1 MVSCRAT
8 SERKSAKYYQQ
19 NKTQITEILKLYEKL
34 YAQQPFSGGY
44 SDKSYKYVTMEIL
57 TDTVRYIYSSKGDS
71 KTKLF
76 ETIRKFDYDTTM
88 LKKWSIQMKDIKCLW
103 LSKATFNVNQKEE
116 IVTFLSFKSVLIDK
130 PFVENK
136 YYILLFVPHPIN
148 DPAIKAR
155 VKKGDLVKIDE
166 LVYFMIGNKFK

>member
-1 MVSCRAT
+1 
-8 SERKSAKYYQQ
+8 
-19 NKTQITEILKLYEKL
+19 
-34 YAQQPFSGGY
+34 
-44 SDKSYKYVTMEIL
+44 
-57 TDTVRYIYSSKGDS
+57 
-71 KTKLF
+71 
-76 ETIRKFDYDTTM
+76 
-88 LKKWSIQMKDIKCLW
+88 MKEIKCLW